1 MPAGYADHMA
11 TTNRLEGMK
20 VAILVENMFEQAELT
35 EPRKALDQAG
45 AQTVLVSPQAD
56 RVQGVNH
63 DEKGDKFN
71 VDLSL
76 DGANADDFDALMLP
90 GGVANPD
97 RLRMNKKAMQFV
109 RSFVDAGKPIAAICH
124 APWSLVEVDA
134 VRDRRLTSWPS
145 LQTDIRN
152 AGGQWVD
159 EVSVTDQN
167 ITTSRKPDDIPKFNE
182 AMLHL
187 FEESRTRGELR
198 QKAHV

>member
-1 MPAGYADHMA
+1 MA
-11 TTNRLEGMK
+11 TTTNRLEGMH

-35 EPRKALDQAG
+35 EPRKALEQAG
-45 AQTVLVSPQAD
+45 AQTVLVSPQETE
-56 RVQGVNH
+56 VQGVNH
-63 DEKGDKFN
+63 DEKGDKFK
-71 VDLSL
+71 VDLPI
-76 DGANADDFDALMLP
+76 DRAQPENFDALVLP

-97 RLRMNKKAMQFV
+97 RLRANKRAMQFV
-109 RSFVDAGKPIAAICH
+109 KSFVDAGKPIAAICH
-124 APWSLVEVDA
+124 GPWSLVEVDA
-134 VRDRRLTSWPS
+134 VRDRRMTSWPS

-152 AGGQWVD
+152 AGGRWVD

-198 QKAHV
+198 EARA

>member
-1 MPAGYADHMA
+1 MNTP
-11 TTNRLEGMK
+11 NRLDGMQ
-20 VAILVENMFEQAELT
+20 VAILCESMFEQVEMT

-45 AQTVLVSPQAD
+45 ARTVLISPQQGQI
-56 RVQGVNH
+56 QGVNH
-63 DEKGDKFN
+63 DEKGDRFD
-71 VDLSL
+71 VDMTLE
-76 DGANADDFDALMLP
+76 NADPNRFDALLLP

-97 RLRMNKKAMQFV
+97 RLRMNPKAMQFV
-109 RSFVDAGKPIAAICH
+109 KAFVDAGKPIAAICH
-124 APWSLVEVDA
+124 GPWSLIEVDA
-134 VRDRRLTSWPS
+134 VRGKRVTSWPS

-187 FEESRTRGELR
+187 FAESRTRGER
-198 QKAHV
+198 QKAAV

>member
-1 MPAGYADHMA
+1 MA

-20 VAILVENMFEQAELT
+20 VAILVENRFEQVEMT

-45 AQTVLVSPQAD
+45 AQTVLVSPQQGP
-56 RVQGVNH
+56 VQGVNH
-63 DEKGDKFN
+63 GEKGDTFS
-71 VDLSL
+71 VDLPL
-76 DGANADDFDALMLP
+76 DNANAEEFDALLLP

-97 RLRMNKKAMQFV
+97 RLRMNKLAMQFV
-109 RSFVDAGKPIAAICH
+109 KSFVDAAKPIAAICH

-134 VRDRRLTSWPS
+134 VRGRRVTSWPS

-152 AGGQWVD
+152 AGGNWVD
-159 EVSVTDQN
+159 EPSVTDQN

-198 QKAHV
+198 LTAAD

>member
-1 MPAGYADHMA
+1 MA

>member
-1 MPAGYADHMA
+1 
-11 TTNRLEGMK
+11 MK
-20 VAILVENMFEQAELT
+20 VAILVENMFEQVEMT

-45 AQTVLVSPQAD
+45 AQTLLVSPQQNE
-56 RVQGVNH
+56 VQGVNH

-71 VDLSL
+71 VDMPL
-76 DGANADDFDALMLP
+76 DRAPAESFDALLLP

-97 RLRMNKKAMQFV
+97 RLRMNKRAMQFV

-134 VRDRRLTSWPS
+134 VRGLRVTSWPS

-152 AGGQWVD
+152 AGGNWVD

-167 ITTSRKPDDIPKFNE
+167 ITTSRKPDDIPEFNK

-198 QKAHV
+198 QQVNV

>member
-1 MPAGYADHMA
+1 MRFRMA
-11 TTNRLEGMK
+11 TTTNRLEGMK
-20 VAILVENMFEQAELT
+20 VAILVENRFEQVEMT

-45 AQTVLVSPQAD
+45 AQTVLISPQQGQ
-56 RVQGVNH
+56 VQGANH
-63 DEKGDKFN
+63 DEEGDTFP
-71 VDLSL
+71 VDMPL
-76 DGANADDFDALMLP
+76 DSANAEEFDALLLP

-97 RLRMNKKAMQFV
+97 RLRMNKRAMQFV
-109 RSFVDAGKPIAAICH
+109 KAFVDAAKPIAAICH

-134 VRDRRLTSWPS
+134 VRGRRVTSWPS

-152 AGGQWVD
+152 AGGNWVD
-159 EVSVTDQN
+159 EPSVTDQN

-198 QKAHV
+198 LTAAD